1 MTSYIG
7 NSPGLANRLIWQ
19 FTATASQT
27 VFTGVDANNNN
38 LNFVSYVIDVF
49 VNGILVIKDS
59 DYTTSNGNT
68 ITFAQGLSASDIVT
82 IIGVGTFNLA
92 DTYTKSEIDTF
103 NASLVPD
110 STTLTAGTG
119 LTGGG
124 DLSANLTFAV
134 DVGTG
139 ANQIVQLDGSG
150 ALPAIDGS
158 ALTNLTANNLT
169 GALPAIDG
177 SALTSLTANNLTGAL
192 PAIDGSQLTGIPL
205 PPEVFTPTNVSPTNA
220 ATDVVDP
227 LTLIG
232 SSYISP
238 SGKTQ
243 KSSQWQISTVAD
255 FANTAYDSGEVVA
268 VGVTHEVPLG
278 NLTAPQLYYWRTR
291 YRDTDDVFSEFSSA
305 TTFTT
310 VDQLDG
316 VALGDAACG
325 GFYIG
330 TICAASTCYYLIV
343 APNSTGC
350 ACCTWKTTRTTT
362 SGTTSCVDGYNNTYG
377 PMDNADHPAG
387 NWTATRTIN
396 GFSDWYLPARDE
408 LNQLYVNDGG
418 ATNTNLPAGEG
429 FAAVNYWSST
439 ENSATGACCQNFG
452 NGIQYNCYKTF
463 INRVR
468 AVRREPI

>member
-158 ALTNLTANNLT
+158 ALTSLTANNLT

-205 PPEVFTPTNVSPTNA
+205 PPEVFTPTNVSPANA
-220 ATDVVDP
+220 ATGILETP
-227 LTLIG
+227 TLEG
-232 SSYISP
+232 SAYLSLY
-238 SGKTQ
+238 GKTQ
-243 KSSQWQISTVAD
+243 KSSQWQISTVFD
-255 FANTAYDSGEVVA
+255 FANTVYDSGEVVA
-268 VGVTHEVPLG
+268 VGVTHTVPAG
-278 NLTAPQLYYWRTR
+278 NLSVSQLYYWRTR
-291 YRDTDDVFSEFSSA
+291 YRDTDDAFSEFSTA

-310 VDQLDG
+310 AATFDELAGAVF
-316 VALGDAACG
+316 GDAARG

-330 TICAASTCYYLIV
+330 TICAASTCYALIV
-343 APNSTGC
+343 APNATGC
-350 ACCTWKTTRTTT
+350 ACCLWKTTRTAT
-362 SGTTSCVDGYNNTYG
+362 SGTTSCVDGRSNTYG
-377 PMDNADHPAG
+377 PMDNATHPAG

-408 LNQLYVNDGG
+408 LNQLYVNKG
-418 ATNTNLPAGEG
+418 TTPAGEG
-429 FAAVNYWSST
+429 FAAGGYWSST
-439 ENSATGACCQNFG
+439 ENSATLACAQNLGTG
-452 NGIQYNCYKTF
+452 NQGYLLKTS
-463 INRVR
+463 ICSVR

>member
-158 ALTNLTANNLT
+158 ALT
-169 GALPAIDG
+169 
-177 SALTSLTANNLTGAL
+177 SLTANNLTGAL

-205 PPEVFTPTNVSPTNA
+205 PPEVFTPTNVSPANA
-220 ATDVVDP
+220 ATGILETP
-227 LTLIG
+227 TLEG
-232 SSYISP
+232 SAYLSLY
-238 SGKTQ
+238 GKAQ
-243 KSSQWQISTVAD
+243 KSSQWQISTVSD
-255 FANTAYDSGEVVA
+255 FANTVYDSGEVVA
-268 VGVTHEVPLG
+268 VGVTHTVPAG
-278 NLTAPQLYYWRTR
+278 NLSVSQLYYWRTR
-291 YRDTDDVFSEFSSA
+291 YRDTDDAFSEFSTA

-310 VDQLDG
+310 AATFDELDG
-316 VALGDAACG
+316 AVFGDAACG

-330 TICAASTCYYLIV
+330 TICAASTCYALIV

-350 ACCTWKTTRTTT
+350 ASCQWKTTGTTT

-377 PMDNADHPAG
+377 PMDNADHRAG

-418 ATNTNLPAGEG
+418 TTNTNLPAGEG
-429 FAAVNYWSST
+429 FAAGNYWSST
-439 ENSATGACCQNFG
+439 EFSATRACNQGFSVG
-452 NGIQYNCYKTF
+452 NQGNYYKTLSS
-463 INRVR
+463 RVR